1 MGKRVTAGLAGAILA
16 LGLAQ
21 PATARAEPGRGD
33 VRRAIAELADAN
45 GVLGAIGE
53 LYVDGRRVGRSSAGS
68 RLLGGKGG
76 KIPTDARYRIGSQTK
91 GMTATVILQLVK
103 EGRLGLDDKLADV
116 LPVVAGKDLVER
128 AGEIT
133 VRQLIRH
140 TSGVPEWFRPD
151 LVDVFDFTTYYRP
164 ADLLKLSRAR
174 PRTGEPGEKFS
185 YSSANY
191 TLLTM
196 IIERI
201 TGRSLAAEFERRL
214 FRPLGMSGTYLPVR
228 PPQAIKGPH
237 GHGYAPGPG
246 GRLHDMDRLNAS
258 WGHGAGGVISTA
270 RDMSAYRRAF
280 LQGRLL
286 PADLQRVIT
295 DPPEGAPA
303 PPAPPCGGQI
313 VQTNGGA
320 PGFTS
325 ATISTRDGRKHFAIS
340 TTLDAEQSL
349 NVIRA
354 ISKAA
359 ESVLCPEGPENPE
372 SPASPQSAGA
382 HG

>member
-1 MGKRVTAGLAGAILA
+1 MKRVTAGLAGAVLA
-16 LGLAQ
+16 FGLAQ
-21 PATARAEPGRGD
+21 PATAQPGADD
-33 VRRAIAELADAN
+33 VRRAVGQLARTP

-53 LYVDGRRVGRSSAGS
+53 LYVDGRRVGRASAGS

-91 GMTATVILQLVK
+91 GMTATVILQLVR
-103 EGRLGLDDKLADV
+103 EGRLGLDDKVADV
-116 LPVVAGKDLVER
+116 LPVVAEKDLVER

-133 VRQLIRH
+133 VRQLVRH
-140 TSGVPEWFRPD
+140 TSGVPDWFRPN
-151 LVDVFDFTTYYRP
+151 LVDVFDFTTYHRP
-164 ADLLKLSRAR
+164 EDLLKLSRTQ
-174 PRTGEPGEKFS
+174 PRTGEPGEKYA

-191 TLLTM
+191 TLLGM

-201 TGRSLAAEFERRL
+201 AGRSLAAEFERRL
-214 FRPLGMSGTYLPVR
+214 FRPLGMDRTYLPIR
-228 PPQAIKGPH
+228 PPQGIKGPH
-237 GHGYAPGPG
+237 GHGYTPGPD

-270 RDMSAYRRAF
+270 RDMSAYRQAF

-295 DPPEGAPA
+295 DPPEGAPP
-303 PPAPPCGGQI
+303 PPAPPCGGKI
-313 VQTNGGA
+313 VQSNGGA

-325 ATISTRDGRKHFAIS
+325 ATVSTRDGRKHFAIS
-340 TTLDAEQSL
+340 TTLDAQQSL
-349 NVIRA
+349 SVITA

-359 ESVLCPEGPENPE
+359 ASVLCPETQDG
-372 SPASPQSAGA
+372 AGT
-382 HG
+382 

>member
-1 MGKRVTAGLAGAILA
+1 MTAGLAGAVLV

-21 PATARAEPGRGD
+21 PATARVEPGTGD
-33 VRRAIAELADAN
+33 VRRAIAELADAS

-53 LYVDGRRVGRSSAGS
+53 LYVDGRRVGSGSAGS
-68 RLLGGKGG
+68 QLLGGKGG
-76 KIPTDARYRIGSQTK
+76 KIPTDARYRVGSQTK

-103 EGRLGLDDKLADV
+103 EGKLGLDDKLADV
-116 LPVVAGKDLVER
+116 LPVLAGEDLVER
-128 AGEIT
+128 AADIT

-164 ADLLKLSRAR
+164 ADLLKLSRTQ
-174 PRTGEPGEKFS
+174 PRTGEPGEKFA

-201 TGRSLAAEFERRL
+201 AGRSLAAEFERRL
-214 FRPLGMSGTYLPVR
+214 FRPLGMSATYLPIR

-237 GHGYAPGPG
+237 GHGYAPGPDG
-246 GRLHDMDRLNAS
+246 ELRDMDRLNAS

-270 RDMSAYRRAF
+270 RDMSTYRRAF

-295 DPPEGAPA
+295 DPPEGAP
-303 PPAPPCGGQI
+303 PPPSPPCGGQI

-340 TTLDAEQSL
+340 TTLDAEQNL

-359 ESVLCPEGPENPE
+359 ESVLCPNGPNGPDT
-372 SPASPQSAGA
+372 PASPQSAGA

>member
-1 MGKRVTAGLAGAILA
+1 MTAGLAGAVLA

-21 PATARAEPGRGD
+21 PATARVDPGTDD
-33 VRRAIAELADAN
+33 VRRAIAGLADAN

-116 LPVVAGKDLVER
+116 LPVVAEKDLVER
-128 AGEIT
+128 AAEIT

-164 ADLLKLSRAR
+164 ADLLRVSRAQA
-174 PRTGEPGEKFS
+174 RTGEPGEKYS

-201 TGRSLAAEFERRL
+201 TGRSLATEFERRF
-214 FRPLGMSGTYLPVR
+214 FRPLGMSGTYLPIR

-237 GHGYAPGPG
+237 GHGYAPGPD

-270 RDMSAYRRAF
+270 RDMSTYRRAF

-295 DPPEGAPA
+295 DPPEGG
-303 PPAPPCGGQI
+303 PPLPPPPCGGQI

-325 ATISTRDGRKHFAIS
+325 ATVSTRDGRKHFAIS
-340 TTLDAEQSL
+340 TTLDAEPSL
-349 NVIRA
+349 NVVRA

-359 ESVLCPEGPENPE
+359 ESVLCPNTPG
-372 SPASPQSAGA
+372 SPQSG
-382 HG
+382 GSQG